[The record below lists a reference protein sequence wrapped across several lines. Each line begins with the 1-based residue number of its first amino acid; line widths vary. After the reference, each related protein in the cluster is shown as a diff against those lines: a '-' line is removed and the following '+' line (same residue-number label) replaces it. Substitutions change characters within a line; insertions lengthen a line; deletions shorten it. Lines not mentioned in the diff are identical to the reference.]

1 MPYVRTDHFAVPFVA
16 TVMLS
21 VASMAAFA
29 GSAETARD
37 KAIEA
42 GATQLGSDE
51 IAERFSGKTVTFVL
65 PDEKAFLVHYGPDNT
80 ASGSMVG
87 GNWSD
92 TGYWAV
98 TNADSICLSWS
109 QSDEGRLRCFDVL
122 VLDGVAR
129 KFNPD
134 GSLAGDL
141 EKFEDGKIF

>member
-1 MPYVRTDHFAVPFVA
+1 MQTNHLAISLVA

-29 GSAETARD
+29 GAVENARD

-51 IAERFSGKTVTFVL
+51 IAERFTAKTITFVL
-65 PDEKAFLVHYGPDNT
+65 PDEKVFLVHYGTDNT
-80 ASGSMVG
+80 VSGSMVG

-98 TNADSICLSWS
+98 TNADSICLSWK
-109 QSDEGRLRCFDVL
+109 QSDKGRLRCFDVL
-122 VLDGVAR
+122 VVNGVAK

-134 GSLAGDL
+134 GTLAGDL

>member
-1 MPYVRTDHFAVPFVA
+1 MSRVRTDHFAVPFVA

-29 GSAETARD
+29 GDENARV

-51 IAERFSGKTVTFVL
+51 IAERFSGKTVTFAR
-65 PDEKAFLVHYGPDNT
+65 PDEKVFLVHYGPDN
-80 ASGSMVG
+80 AVSGSMVG

-122 VLDGVAR
+122 VVDGVAK

-141 EKFEDGKIF
+141 ENFADGKIF

>member
-1 MPYVRTDHFAVPFVA
+1 MPHMRTDYFAVPLIA
-16 TVMLS
+16 TVILF

-29 GSAETARD
+29 GAAENARD

-51 IAERFSGKTVTFVL
+51 IAERFSGKTVTFAR
-65 PDEKAFLVHYGPDNT
+65 PDEKVFLVHYGPDN
-80 ASGSMVG
+80 AVSGSMVG
-87 GNWSD
+87 GDWSD

-109 QSDEGRLRCFDVL
+109 QSDKGRLRCFDVL
-122 VLDGVAR
+122 LVDGVAK

-134 GSLAGDL
+134 GTLAGDL